1 MNSSFKDD
9 LLRRIKRLHQI
20 IEQNLAPRITN
31 IETYLSTL
39 TERVQNGSVIVTG
52 NLQTEQITPLNIS
65 ESELVQVYN
74 DVPKVLLKNSII
86 AELTAKSYREDRNN
100 EPIFLENDE
109 NGKYWIIVSNQ
120 NNIFLLPSINIK
132 LHIHKLKTVEKLF
145 YFHGDTAA
153 LDTQFILTKPAKV
166 STLPNGKEWKLEEKG
181 ILEFSDPFS
190 QFKFEV
196 PDFQEFK
203 EDHHVEIQ
211 KIYQKLDGLTLQL
224 EQFQQERINLASQ
237 IINMPEIEDT
247 QANTNLEI
255 LKINKKLNGL
265 NLQFEESQIINIQEI
280 KDYQANSNLEIV
292 KINQELDAVRL
303 ELNRS
308 HELRK
313 SLESYMV
320 EMSQELDNLKVQLYH
335 SQEKQQK
342 LESHLEKIP
351 VLRDYVY
358 LQIDLIKAR
367 LESLENYYH
376 R

>member
-1 MNSSFKDD
+1 MTNFD
-9 LLRRIKRLHQI
+9 
-20 IEQNLAPRITN
+20 NLFRKVEELKQLCYQHFAPRITN

-100 EPIFLENDE
+100 EPIFLENDK

-120 NNIFLLPSINIK
+120 NNIFLIPSIIIK
-132 LHIHKLKTVEKLF
+132 LHIHKLKTVAKLF
-145 YFHGDTAA
+145 DFHGETAS
-153 LDTQFILTKPAKV
+153 LDTHFMLTKPAKL
-166 STLPNGKEWKLEEKG
+166 SSLPNGKEWKLEEKG
-181 ILEFSDPFS
+181 ILEFSDHFS

-196 PDFQEFK
+196 PDFQESK
-203 EDHHVEIQ
+203 EDHPVEIQ
-211 KIYQKLDGLTLQL
+211 KIYQKLDDLTSQL

-237 IINMPEIEDT
+237 IINIPEIKDT

-280 KDYQANSNLEIV
+280 KDDQANSNLEIV
-292 KINQELDAVRL
+292 KINQELDALRL

-367 LESLENYYH
+367 LESLENL
-376 R
+376 

>member
-1 MNSSFKDD
+1 MGILMTNFD
-9 LLRRIKRLHQI
+9 
-20 IEQNLAPRITN
+20 NLFRKVEELKQLCYQHFAPRITN

-100 EPIFLENDE
+100 EPIFLENDK

-120 NNIFLLPSINIK
+120 NNIFLIPSIIIK
-132 LHIHKLKTVEKLF
+132 LHIHKLKTVAKLF
-145 YFHGDTAA
+145 DFHGETAS
-153 LDTQFILTKPAKV
+153 LDTHFMLTKPAKL
-166 STLPNGKEWKLEEKG
+166 SSLPNGKEWKLEEKG
-181 ILEFSDPFS
+181 ILEFSDHFS

-196 PDFQEFK
+196 PDFQESK
-203 EDHHVEIQ
+203 EDHPVEIQ
-211 KIYQKLDGLTLQL
+211 KIYQKLDDLTSQL

-237 IINMPEIEDT
+237 IINIPEIKDT

-280 KDYQANSNLEIV
+280 KDDQANSNLEIV
-292 KINQELDAVRL
+292 KINQELDALRL

-367 LESLENYYH
+367 LESLENL
-376 R
+376 